1 MKRVVISLLSSAIA
15 SAALAASAPSFDP
28 QRMSQDVKVLSSDA
42 YEGRGPNTAGEIKT
56 IDYIVSQFKA
66 AGLQPGG
73 DLKDG
78 QRLWTQAVPL
88 GRFEIDGPVVASM
101 MVNGKPMPVTQ
112 TEQIAIRAS
121 MNGQTA
127 IDIQNTPLVFVGYG
141 VQAPERNWD
150 DFKGVDLKGKIA
162 VVLINDPDFETGN
175 GSFGGKAM
183 TYYGRWT
190 YKFEQ
195 MARMGAVGTM
205 IVHET
210 APASYGWA
218 TVKNSNTNVMFDI
231 VRQEPQKSHAP
242 LESWIQYDFASEIFK
257 SAGLD
262 LAALK
267 QQAQTDKFKPVQLP
281 NVTFSAKY
289 NVKAEVITSQNIA
302 ARIEGTKRPKDTVIY
317 SGHWDHLGVG
327 APDAKGDTIYN
338 GAVDN
343 GTGIAAILEM
353 ARVYAKQPKPE
364 RSVVF
369 LAVTAEEKGLLG
381 SEYYSANP
389 LYPLSHT
396 VAVINTDALSPEG
409 LARNFTI
416 SGSAKLDLL
425 DQLVATA
432 KQWNL
437 VYSPDPKPE
446 AGHFFR
452 SDHFPFAKRGV
463 PAISFGSGDD
473 LEVGGVA
480 AGEAAELSYTTNNYH
495 QPSDEWQASWS
506 FAGMARDLQ
515 ILYTLGN
522 ELANSNVWPNWSPD
536 SEFRKARD
544 ATANERG
551 Q

>member
-1 MKRVVISLLSSAIA
+1 VKVLTISLLSCAIA
-15 SAALAASAPSFDP
+15 SAAMAASAPSFDP

-42 YEGRGPNTAGEIKT
+42 FEGRGPNTAGEIKT

-78 QRLWTQAVPL
+78 KRAWTQAVPL
-88 GRFEIDGPVVASM
+88 GRFEIDGPVVASFT
-101 MVNGKPMPVTQ
+101 VNGKKMPVTQ

-127 IDIQNTPLVFVGYG
+127 IDIQNAPLVFVGYG

-231 VRQEPQKSHAP
+231 VRSEPQKSHAP
-242 LESWIQYDFASEIFK
+242 LEAWIQYDFATDIFK

-262 LAALK
+262 LATLK
-267 QQAQTDKFKPVQLP
+267 QQAQTDKFKPVVLN
-281 NVTFSAKY
+281 NVLFNANFK
-289 NVKAEVITSQNIA
+289 VKAEVVTSQNIA
-302 ARIEGTKRPKDTVIY
+302 ARIEGSKYPKDTVIY

-369 LAVTAEEKGLLG
+369 LSLI
-381 SEYYSANP
+381 
-389 LYPLSHT
+389 H
-396 VAVINTDALSPEG
+396 I
-409 LARNFTI
+409 
-416 SGSAKLDLL
+416 
-425 DQLVATA
+425 
-432 KQWNL
+432 
-437 VYSPDPKPE
+437 
-446 AGHFFR
+446 
-452 SDHFPFAKRGV
+452 
-463 PAISFGSGDD
+463 
-473 LEVGGVA
+473 
-480 AGEAAELSYTTNNYH
+480 
-495 QPSDEWQASWS
+495 
-506 FAGMARDLQ
+506 
-515 ILYTLGN
+515 
-522 ELANSNVWPNWSPD
+522 
-536 SEFRKARD
+536 
-544 ATANERG
+544 
-551 Q
+551 

>member
-1 MKRVVISLLSSAIA
+1 MKVFTLSVLSCAIA
-15 SAALAASAPSFDP
+15 TTAFAAPEFDAK
-28 QRMSQDVKVLSSDA
+28 RMSNDVKILSSDA
-42 YEGRGPNTAGEIKT
+42 YEGRGPNTAGEVKT
-56 IDYIVSQFKA
+56 IDYVVSQFKA
-66 AGLQPGG
+66 AGIEPGG
-73 DLKDG
+73 DLKNG
-78 QRLWTQAVPL
+78 KRLWTQAVPL
-88 GRFEIDGPVVASM
+88 GRFEIEGPVESNIL
-101 MVNGKPMPVTQ
+101 VNGEVMPMVQ
-112 TEQIAIRAS
+112 SEQIAIRAS

-127 IDIQNTPLVFVGYG
+127 IDIKNAPLVFVGYG

-162 VVLINDPDFETGN
+162 IVLINDPDFETSNGN
-175 GSFGGKAM
+175 FGGKAM

-195 MARMGAVGTM
+195 MARMGAVGTI

-231 VRQEPQKSHAP
+231 VRTEPQQTHAP
-242 LESWIQYDFASEIFK
+242 LESWMQLDVAVALFK
-257 SAGLD
+257 NAGLD
-262 LAALK
+262 FAALK
-267 QQAQTDKFKPVQLP
+267 KQAQTDTFKPVQLK
-281 NVTFSAKY
+281 NTEFFAKF

-302 ARIEGTKRPKDTVIY
+302 GRVVGKKRPDETVIY
-317 SGHWDHLGVG
+317 SAHWDHLGVG
-327 APDAKGDTIYN
+327 APDAEGDTIYN

-343 GTGIAAILEM
+343 GTGMAALLEM
-353 ARVYAKQPKPE
+353 ARAYGKHEKPD

-381 SEYYSANP
+381 SEYYSDKP
-389 LYPLSHT
+389 LYPLGTT

-409 LARNFTI
+409 IARNFTI

-425 DQLVATA
+425 DQLITTA
-432 KQWNL
+432 NKWDL

-463 PAISFGSGDD
+463 PAVSYGSGDD
-473 LEVGGVA
+473 LVVGGKAV
-480 AGEAAELSYTTNNYH
+480 GEQAEIDYVTKHYH
-495 QPSDEWQASWS
+495 QPSDEWQASWT
-506 FAGMARDLQ
+506 FEGMSHDLKV
-515 ILYTLGN
+515 LYTLGRD
-522 ELANSNVWPNWSPD
+522 LADSNAWPNWSTD

-544 ATANERG
+544 ASASERG